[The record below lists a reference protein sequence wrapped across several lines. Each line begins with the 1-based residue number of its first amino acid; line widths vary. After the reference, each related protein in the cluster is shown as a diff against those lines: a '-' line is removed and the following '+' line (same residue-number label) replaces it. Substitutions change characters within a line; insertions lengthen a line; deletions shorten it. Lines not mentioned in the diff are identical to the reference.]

1 MWEGWALEKRKEKK
15 KGAKYHFLEEKRLEV
30 LAIWLSKVKNTKK
43 FI

>member
-15 KGAKYHFLEEKRLEV
+15 GTKYHFLEEKRLEV

-43 FI
+43 II